1 VINDYFRDELKWE
14 TDTKYNIWGDVRP
27 WRRDQNTN
35 TGEMLREAMTQNPYL
50 RVLVLA
56 AYYDGA
62 TDYFSAQHVMSHLD
76 PSGSIKDRISF
87 AFYESGHMMYVRR
100 SDLAKSKRDVAQFVE
115 QALRGGSPRTT
126 TASRQEF

>member
-1 VINDYFRDELKWE
+1 MILTSTRNPRARARF
-14 TDTKYNIWGDVRP
+14 G
-27 WRRDQNTN
+27 
-35 TGEMLREAMTQNPYL
+35 EAMTQNPYL

-76 PSGSIKDRISF
+76 PSGTIKDRISF

-100 SDLAKSKRDVAQFVE
+100 QDLAKSKADIAQFV
-115 QALRGGSPRTT
+115 QTALRNSPPSRTT
-126 TASRQEF
+126 TAQ